1 MKKSTIFKTISFI
14 CIPICIIA
22 VVLSIFAVYVK
33 NGTNFNESKYYA
45 SSSFIASYIDDLSN
59 VCDDLIYNN
68 ENYYHTKDGENTIYY
83 TSRQLYNSN
92 VKDFKYLVIYNNKA
106 ITNVETNKELN
117 NIDSIKEYLQNLQG
131 YENVNIKNGIIES
144 SNDAA
149 KRMSLAYL
157 GTFAKTYYSMEDN
170 EKKYYTTNYTNFEI
184 YSSYKAEFKQ
194 NSKEIAI
201 SNMLNKIPLIND
213 GCYIIIPVGSI
224 MAMLMVIYL
233 AVSIGEDKKLNYFD
247 KIPLE
252 IVGFVAIIISVIP
265 FIFLSDYFYSTGND
279 YVGGISI
286 IITVALFIYVIAC
299 VCMITFVR
307 RLKAKSFWKT
317 TIVGRI
323 FYWFKDVFFKNL
335 SYSMGTT
342 AKVILAFLAIGFST
356 AIIMFLFR
364 GVLSIILM
372 IVLYGYIMYRII
384 TFFKEYSKIE
394 KKIEEVRDGNNQR
407 PLDIDEFSSEFKNVA
422 TAINNISEGI
432 ENAVQERIKSERLK
446 AELITNVSHDI
457 KTPLTSIINYTDLL
471 KNEKIDNKKAN
482 EYIEI
487 LYSKSQRLKRLTE
500 DLIEASKIQTG
511 NVSLKKEKINVIEL
525 IRQAIGEFEDKFSKK
540 GLNTIIDC
548 KQNEIFI
555 FADSRY
561 MYRIIENLFSNIS
574 KYALENS
581 RVYIDID
588 IYGDDVNIAIK
599 NISKDKLNISA
610 DELMQRFVRGESSR
624 TTEGSGLGISIA
636 QNLTT
641 LQDGKF
647 DLVLDGDLFKVRMSF
662 KIIWFF
668 RIGDGS
674 FRAKNRPQYEK
685 MKLFYIK

>member
-1 MKKSTIFKTISFI
+1 MKKSTIFKALSFI

-33 NGTNFNESKYYA
+33 NGTDFNESKYYA
-45 SSSFIASYIDDLSN
+45 SSPFVTLYIDDLSN
-59 VCDDLIYNN
+59 VCNDLIYNN
-68 ENYYHTKDGENTIYY
+68 ENYYNIKDGENTIYY
-83 TSRQLYNSN
+83 TNRRLYNSN
-92 VKDFKYLVIYNNKA
+92 VKDFKYIVIYNNKA
-106 ITNVETNKELN
+106 ITNIETNKELN
-117 NIDSIKEYLQNLQG
+117 TIDSIKEYIQNLQG
-131 YENVNIKNGIIES
+131 YENVNIQNGFVNS
-144 SNDAA
+144 TNDSI
-149 KRMSLAYL
+149 KRMGS
-157 GTFAKTYYSMEDN
+157 GCMSTFTKTYYMIEDN
-170 EKKYYTTNYTNFEI
+170 EKNYYKTSYTDFEI

-201 SNMLNKIPLIND
+201 SNMLKKVPLINN
-213 GCYIIIPVGSI
+213 GCYIIIPVCSI
-224 MAMLMVIYL
+224 IAMLMVIYL
-233 AVSIGEDKKLNYFD
+233 AVSVGEDEKLNYFD

-252 IVGFVAIIISVIP
+252 IVGFVAIIISTIP

-279 YVGGISI
+279 YIGGISI
-286 IITVALFIYVIAC
+286 IITIALFIYVIIC
-299 VCMITFVR
+299 ICMVTFVR

-317 TIVGRI
+317 TIVGKI
-323 FYWFKDVFFKNL
+323 FYWIKDVLLKNI
-335 SYSMGTT
+335 SYSIGTT
-342 AKVILAFLAIGFST
+342 AKVILGFLIIGFST
-356 AIIMFLFR
+356 LMIMLIFR
-364 GVLSIILM
+364 GALSIILM
-372 IVLYGYIMYRII
+372 IALYGYIMYRTI
-384 TFFKEYSKIE
+384 TFFKECSKIE
-394 KKIEEVRDGNNQR
+394 KKIEEVRDGNNQL
-407 PLDIDEFSSEFKNVA
+407 PLDVNEFSSEFKNIA
-422 TAINNISEGI
+422 TSINNISEGI
-432 ENAVQERIKSERLK
+432 ETAVQERMKSERLK

-457 KTPLTSIINYTDLL
+457 KTPLTSIINYSDLL
-471 KNEKIDNKKAN
+471 KNEKIDNEKAN

-525 IRQAIGEFEDKFSKK
+525 IRQAVGEFEDKFSKK

-555 FADSRY
+555 LADSRY

-581 RVYIDID
+581 RVYIDIG

-636 QNLTT
+636 QNLTN
-641 LQDGKF
+641 LQGGKF

-662 KIIWFF
+662 KII
-668 RIGDGS
+668 
-674 FRAKNRPQYEK
+674 
-685 MKLFYIK
+685 

>member
-1 MKKSTIFKTISFI
+1 MKKSTIFKAISFL

-33 NGTNFNESKYYA
+33 NGTDFNESKYYA
-45 SSSFIASYIDDLSN
+45 SSPFVTLYIDDLSN
-59 VCDDLIYNN
+59 VCNDLIYNN
-68 ENYYHTKDGENTIYY
+68 ENYYNIKDGENTIYY
-83 TSRQLYNSN
+83 TNRRLYNSN
-92 VKDFKYLVIYNNKA
+92 VKDFKYLAIYNNKA
-106 ITNVETNKELN
+106 ITNIEISKELN
-117 NIDSIKEYLQNLQG
+117 TIDSIKEYIQNLQG
-131 YENVNIKNGIIES
+131 YENVNIQNGLVNS
-144 SNDAA
+144 TNDSI
-149 KRMSLAYL
+149 KRMGS
-157 GTFAKTYYSMEDN
+157 GCMSTFTKTYYMIEDN
-170 EKKYYTTNYTNFEI
+170 EKNYYTTSYTDFEI

-201 SNMLNKIPLIND
+201 SNMLKKVPLINN
-213 GCYIIIPVGSI
+213 GCYIIIPVCSI
-224 MAMLMVIYL
+224 IAMLMVIYL
-233 AVSIGEDKKLNYFD
+233 AVSVGEDEKLNYFD

-252 IVGFVAIIISVIP
+252 IVGFVAIIISTIP
-265 FIFLSDYFYSTGND
+265 FIFLSEYFYSTGND
-279 YVGGISI
+279 YIGGISI
-286 IITVALFIYVIAC
+286 IITIALFIYVIIC
-299 VCMITFVR
+299 ICMVTFVR

-317 TIVGRI
+317 TIVGKI
-323 FYWFKDVFFKNL
+323 FYWIKDVLLKNI
-335 SYSMGTT
+335 SYSIGTT
-342 AKVILAFLAIGFST
+342 AKVILGFLIIGFST
-356 AIIMFLFR
+356 LMIMLIFR
-364 GVLSIILM
+364 GALSIILM
-372 IVLYGYIMYRII
+372 IALYGYIMYRTI
-384 TFFKEYSKIE
+384 TFFKECSKIE
-394 KKIEEVRDGNNQR
+394 KKIEEVRDGNNQL
-407 PLDIDEFSSEFKNVA
+407 PLDVNEFSSEFKNIA
-422 TAINNISEGI
+422 TSINNISEGI
-432 ENAVQERIKSERLK
+432 ETAVQERMKSERLK

-457 KTPLTSIINYTDLL
+457 KTPLTSIINYSDLL
-471 KNEKIDNKKAN
+471 KNEKIDNEKAN

-525 IRQAIGEFEDKFSKK
+525 IRQAVGEFEDKFSKK

-555 FADSRY
+555 LADSRY

-581 RVYIDID
+581 RVYIDIG

-662 KIIWFF
+662 KII
-668 RIGDGS
+668 
-674 FRAKNRPQYEK
+674 
-685 MKLFYIK
+685 

>member
-1 MKKSTIFKTISFI
+1 MKKSTTFKAISFI

-22 VVLSIFAVYVK
+22 VILSIFAVYVK
-33 NGTNFNESKYYA
+33 NGTDFNESKYYA
-45 SSSFIASYIDDLSN
+45 SGSFVTLYIDDLSN
-59 VCDDLIYNN
+59 VCNDLIYNN
-68 ENYYHTKDGENTIYY
+68 ENYYNIKDGENTIYY
-83 TSRQLYNSN
+83 TNRQLYNSN

-106 ITNVETNKELN
+106 ITNIEISKELN
-117 NIDSIKEYLQNLQG
+117 TIDSIKEYIQNLQG
-131 YENVNIKNGIIES
+131 YENVNIQNGLVNS
-144 SNDAA
+144 TNDSI
-149 KRMSLAYL
+149 KRMSTGCLS
-157 GTFAKTYYSMEDN
+157 TFTKTYYMIEDN
-170 EKKYYTTNYTNFEI
+170 EKNYYTTSCTDFEI

-201 SNMLNKIPLIND
+201 SNMLKKVPLIND

-224 MAMLMVIYL
+224 IAMLMVIYL

-265 FIFLSDYFYSTGND
+265 FIFLADYFYSTGND

-317 TIVGRI
+317 TIIGKI
-323 FYWFKDVFFKNL
+323 FYWFKDVLLKNI
-335 SYSMGTT
+335 SYSIGTT
-342 AKVILAFLAIGFST
+342 AKVILVFLLIGFIT
-356 AIIMFLFR
+356 FLIMLIFR
-364 GVLSIILM
+364 GALSVILIIA
-372 IVLYGYIMYRII
+372 LYGYIMYRTII
-384 TFFKEYSKIE
+384 FFKECSKIE
-394 KKIEEVRDGNNQR
+394 KKIEEVRDGNNQL
-407 PLDIDEFSSEFKNVA
+407 PLDVNEFSSEFQNVA
-422 TAINNISEGI
+422 TSINNISEGI
-432 ENAVQERIKSERLK
+432 ETAVQERMKSERLK

-457 KTPLTSIINYTDLL
+457 KTPLTSIINYSDLL
-471 KNEKIDNKKAN
+471 KNEKIDNEKAN

-487 LYSKSQRLKRLTE
+487 IYSKSQRLKRLTE

-511 NVSLKKEKINVIEL
+511 NVSLKKEKINIIEL
-525 IRQAIGEFEDKFSKK
+525 IRQAVGEFEDKFSKK

-548 KQNEIFI
+548 KQSEIFI

-581 RVYIDID
+581 RVYIDIGVF
-588 IYGDDVNIAIK
+588 GDDVNIAIK

-662 KIIWFF
+662 KII
-668 RIGDGS
+668 
-674 FRAKNRPQYEK
+674 
-685 MKLFYIK
+685 

>member
-1 MKKSTIFKTISFI
+1 MKKTTIFKAISFI

-265 FIFLSDYFYSTGND
+265 FIFLSDYFYSIGND

-342 AKVILAFLAIGFST
+342 AKVILTFLVIGFST

-364 GVLSIILM
+364 GILSIIL
-372 IVLYGYIMYRII
+372 IIALYGYIMYRTII
-384 TFFKEYSKIE
+384 FFKECSKIE
-394 KKIEEVRDGNNQR
+394 KKIEEMRDGNNQL
-407 PLDIDEFSSEFKNVA
+407 PLDVDEFSSEFKNVA
-422 TAINNISEGI
+422 TSINNISEGI
-432 ENAVQERIKSERLK
+432 ETAVQERMKSERLK

-457 KTPLTSIINYTDLL
+457 KTPLTSIINYADLL

-525 IRQAIGEFEDKFSKK
+525 IRQAVGEFEDKFSKK

-555 FADSRY
+555 FADIRY
-561 MYRIIENLFSNIS
+561 IYRIIENLFSNIS
-574 KYALENS
+574 KYALDNS
-581 RVYIDID
+581 RVYIDIG
-588 IYGDDVNIAIK
+588 IYGEDVNIAIK

-610 DELMQRFVRGESSR
+610 GELMQRFVRGESSR

-636 QNLTT
+636 QNLTN
-641 LQDGKF
+641 LQGGKF

-662 KIIWFF
+662 KII
-668 RIGDGS
+668 
-674 FRAKNRPQYEK
+674 
-685 MKLFYIK
+685 

>member
-1 MKKSTIFKTISFI
+1 MKKSTIFKAISFI

-265 FIFLSDYFYSTGND
+265 FIFLSDYFYSIGND

-342 AKVILAFLAIGFST
+342 AKVILTFLVIGFST

-364 GVLSIILM
+364 GILSIIL
-372 IVLYGYIMYRII
+372 IIALYGYIMYRTII
-384 TFFKEYSKIE
+384 FFKECSKIE
-394 KKIEEVRDGNNQR
+394 KKIEEMRDGNNQL
-407 PLDIDEFSSEFKNVA
+407 PLDVDEFSSEFKNVA
-422 TAINNISEGI
+422 TSINNISEGI
-432 ENAVQERIKSERLK
+432 ETAVQERMKSERLK

-457 KTPLTSIINYTDLL
+457 KTPLTSIINYADLL

-525 IRQAIGEFEDKFSKK
+525 IRQAVGEFEDKFSKK

-581 RVYIDID
+581 RVYIDIGVF
-588 IYGDDVNIAIK
+588 GDEVNIAIK

-610 DELMQRFVRGESSR
+610 GELMQRFVRGEGSR

-641 LQDGKF
+641 LQGGKF

-662 KIIWFF
+662 KII
-668 RIGDGS
+668 
-674 FRAKNRPQYEK
+674 
-685 MKLFYIK
+685 

>member
-1 MKKSTIFKTISFI
+1 MKKTTIFKAISFI

-265 FIFLSDYFYSTGND
+265 FIFLSDYFYSIGND

-342 AKVILAFLAIGFST
+342 AKVILTFLVIGFST

-364 GVLSIILM
+364 GILSIIL
-372 IVLYGYIMYRII
+372 IIALYGYIMYRTII
-384 TFFKEYSKIE
+384 FFKECSKIE
-394 KKIEEVRDGNNQR
+394 KKIEEMRDGNNQL
-407 PLDIDEFSSEFKNVA
+407 PLDVDEFSSEFKNVA
-422 TAINNISEGI
+422 TSINNISEGI
-432 ENAVQERIKSERLK
+432 ETAVQERMKSERLK

-457 KTPLTSIINYTDLL
+457 KTPLTSIINYADLL

-525 IRQAIGEFEDKFSKK
+525 IRQAVGEFEDKFSKK

-574 KYALENS
+574 KYALDNS
-581 RVYIDID
+581 RVYIDIG
-588 IYGDDVNIAIK
+588 IYGEDVNIAIK

-610 DELMQRFVRGESSR
+610 GELMQRFVRGESSR

-636 QNLTT
+636 QNLTN
-641 LQDGKF
+641 LQGGKF

-662 KIIWFF
+662 KII
-668 RIGDGS
+668 
-674 FRAKNRPQYEK
+674 
-685 MKLFYIK
+685 

>member
-1 MKKSTIFKTISFI
+1 MKKSIIFKAISFL

-22 VVLSIFAVYVK
+22 VILSIFAVYVK
-33 NGTNFNESKYYA
+33 NGTDFNESKYYA
-45 SSSFIASYIDDLSN
+45 SGSFVTLYIDDLSN
-59 VCDDLIYNN
+59 VCNDLIYNN
-68 ENYYHTKDGENTIYY
+68 ENYYNIKDGENTIYY
-83 TSRQLYNSN
+83 TNRQLYNSN

-106 ITNVETNKELN
+106 ITNIEISKELN
-117 NIDSIKEYLQNLQG
+117 TIDSIKEYIQNLQG
-131 YENVNIKNGIIES
+131 YENVNLQNGLVNS
-144 SNDAA
+144 TNDSI
-149 KRMSLAYL
+149 KRMSTGCLS
-157 GTFAKTYYSMEDN
+157 TFTKTYYMIEDN
-170 EKKYYTTNYTNFEI
+170 EKNYYTTSCTDFEI

-201 SNMLNKIPLIND
+201 SNMLKKVPLIND

-224 MAMLMVIYL
+224 IAMLMVIYL

-265 FIFLSDYFYSTGND
+265 FIFLADYFYSTGND

-317 TIVGRI
+317 TIIGKI
-323 FYWFKDVFFKNL
+323 FYWFKDVLLKNI
-335 SYSMGTT
+335 SYSIGTT
-342 AKVILAFLAIGFST
+342 AKVILVFLLIGFIT
-356 AIIMFLFR
+356 FLIMLIFR
-364 GVLSIILM
+364 GALSVILIIA
-372 IVLYGYIMYRII
+372 LYGYIMYRTII
-384 TFFKEYSKIE
+384 FFKECSKIE
-394 KKIEEVRDGNNQR
+394 KKIEEVRDGNNQL
-407 PLDIDEFSSEFKNVA
+407 PLDVNEFSSEFRNVA
-422 TAINNISEGI
+422 TSINNISEGI
-432 ENAVQERIKSERLK
+432 ETAVQERMKSERLK

-457 KTPLTSIINYTDLL
+457 KTPLTSIINYSDLL
-471 KNEKIDNKKAN
+471 KNEKIDNEKAN

-487 LYSKSQRLKRLTE
+487 IYSKSQRLKRLTE

-511 NVSLKKEKINVIEL
+511 NVSLKKEKINIIEL
-525 IRQAIGEFEDKFSKK
+525 IRQAVGEFEDKFSKK

-548 KQNEIFI
+548 KQSEIFI

-662 KIIWFF
+662 KII
-668 RIGDGS
+668 
-674 FRAKNRPQYEK
+674 
-685 MKLFYIK
+685 

>member
-1 MKKSTIFKTISFI
+1 MKKSTIFKAISFI

-45 SSSFIASYIDDLSN
+45 SSSFITSYIDDLSN
-59 VCDDLIYNN
+59 VCDDLIYKN
-68 ENYYHTKDGENTIYY
+68 ENYYHIKDGENTIYY
-83 TSRQLYNSN
+83 TNRQSYNSN

-117 NIDSIKEYLQNLQG
+117 TIDSIKEYIQNLQG
-131 YENVNIKNGIIES
+131 YENVNIKNGLIES
-144 SNDAA
+144 SNDSA
-149 KRMSLAYL
+149 KRMSSGYL
-157 GTFAKTYYSMEDN
+157 STFTKTYYMMEDN
-170 EKKYYTTNYTNFEI
+170 EKNYYTTNYTDFEI

-224 MAMLMVIYL
+224 VAMLMVIYL

-252 IVGFVAIIISVIP
+252 IIGFVAITISVIP
-265 FIFLSDYFYSTGND
+265 FIFLSDYFYSTAND
-279 YVGGISI
+279 YIGGISI
-286 IITVALFIYVIAC
+286 IITIALFIYVILC
-299 VCMITFVR
+299 ICMITFIK

-342 AKVILAFLAIGFST
+342 AKVILAFLVIGFST

-372 IVLYGYIMYRII
+372 IALYGYIIYRTI
-384 TFFKEYSKIE
+384 TFFKECSKIE
-394 KKIEEVRDGNNQR
+394 KKIEEVRDGNNQQ

-432 ENAVQERIKSERLK
+432 ETAVQERMKSERLK

-457 KTPLTSIINYTDLL
+457 KTPLTSIINYADLL

-525 IRQAIGEFEDKFSKK
+525 IRQAVGEFEDKFSKK
-540 GLNTIIDC
+540 GLDTIIDC

-581 RVYIDID
+581 RVYIDIGVF
-588 IYGDDVNIAIK
+588 GDDVNIAIK

-636 QNLTT
+636 QNLTN
-641 LQDGKF
+641 LQGGKF

-662 KIIWFF
+662 KII
-668 RIGDGS
+668 
-674 FRAKNRPQYEK
+674 
-685 MKLFYIK
+685 

>member
-1 MKKSTIFKTISFI
+1 MKKSTIFKALSFI

-33 NGTNFNESKYYA
+33 NGTDFNESKYYA
-45 SSSFIASYIDDLSN
+45 SSPFVTLYIDDLSN
-59 VCDDLIYNN
+59 VCNDLIYNN
-68 ENYYHTKDGENTIYY
+68 ENYYNIKDGENTIYY
-83 TSRQLYNSN
+83 TNRRLYNSN
-92 VKDFKYLVIYNNKA
+92 VKDFKYLAIYNNKA
-106 ITNVETNKELN
+106 ITNIEISKELN
-117 NIDSIKEYLQNLQG
+117 TIDSIKEYIQNLQG
-131 YENVNIKNGIIES
+131 YENVNIQNGLVNS
-144 SNDAA
+144 TNDSI
-149 KRMSLAYL
+149 KRMGS
-157 GTFAKTYYSMEDN
+157 GCMSTFTKTYYMIEDN
-170 EKKYYTTNYTNFEI
+170 EKNYYKTSYTDFEI

-201 SNMLNKIPLIND
+201 SNMLKKVPLINN
-213 GCYIIIPVGSI
+213 GCYIIIPVCSI
-224 MAMLMVIYL
+224 IAMLMVIYL
-233 AVSIGEDKKLNYFD
+233 AVSVGEDEKLNYFD

-252 IVGFVAIIISVIP
+252 IVGFVAIIISTIP
-265 FIFLSDYFYSTGND
+265 FIFLSEYFYSTGND
-279 YVGGISI
+279 YIGGISI
-286 IITVALFIYVIAC
+286 IITIALFIYVIIC
-299 VCMITFVR
+299 ICMVTFVR

-317 TIVGRI
+317 TIVGKI
-323 FYWFKDVFFKNL
+323 FYWIKDVLLKNI
-335 SYSMGTT
+335 SYSIGTT
-342 AKVILAFLAIGFST
+342 AKVILGFLIIGFST
-356 AIIMFLFR
+356 LMIMLIFR
-364 GVLSIILM
+364 GALSIIL
-372 IVLYGYIMYRII
+372 IIALYGYIMYRTI
-384 TFFKEYSKIE
+384 TFFKECSKIE
-394 KKIEEVRDGNNQR
+394 KKIEEVRDGNNQL
-407 PLDIDEFSSEFKNVA
+407 PLDVNEFSSEFKNIA
-422 TAINNISEGI
+422 ISINNISEGI
-432 ENAVQERIKSERLK
+432 ETAVQERMKSERLK

-457 KTPLTSIINYTDLL
+457 KTPLTSIINYSDLL
-471 KNEKIDNKKAN
+471 KNEKIDNEKAN

-525 IRQAIGEFEDKFSKK
+525 IRQAVGEFEDKFSKK

-555 FADSRY
+555 LADSRY

-581 RVYIDID
+581 RVYIDIG

-636 QNLTT
+636 QNLTN
-641 LQDGKF
+641 LQGGKF

-662 KIIWFF
+662 KII
-668 RIGDGS
+668 
-674 FRAKNRPQYEK
+674 
-685 MKLFYIK
+685 

>member
-1 MKKSTIFKTISFI
+1 MKKTTIFKAISFI

-342 AKVILAFLAIGFST
+342 AKVILTFLVIGFST

-364 GVLSIILM
+364 GILSIIL
-372 IVLYGYIMYRII
+372 IIALYGYIMYRTII
-384 TFFKEYSKIE
+384 FFKECSKIE
-394 KKIEEVRDGNNQR
+394 NKIEEMRDGNNQL
-407 PLDIDEFSSEFKNVA
+407 PLDVDEFSSEFKNVA
-422 TAINNISEGI
+422 TSINNISEGI
-432 ENAVQERIKSERLK
+432 ETAVQERMKSERLK

-457 KTPLTSIINYTDLL
+457 KTPLTSIINYADLL

-525 IRQAIGEFEDKFSKK
+525 IRQAVGEFEDKFSKK

-581 RVYIDID
+581 RVYIDIG
-588 IYGDDVNIAIK
+588 IYGEDVNIAIK

-610 DELMQRFVRGESSR
+610 GELMQRFVRGESSR

-636 QNLTT
+636 QNLTN
-641 LQDGKF
+641 LQGGKF

-662 KIIWFF
+662 KII
-668 RIGDGS
+668 
-674 FRAKNRPQYEK
+674 
-685 MKLFYIK
+685 

>member
-1 MKKSTIFKTISFI
+1 MKKSTIFKAISFI

-131 YENVNIKNGIIES
+131 YENVNIKNGIIKS

-342 AKVILAFLAIGFST
+342 AKVILTFLVIGFST

-364 GVLSIILM
+364 GILSIIL
-372 IVLYGYIMYRII
+372 IIALYGYIMYRTII
-384 TFFKEYSKIE
+384 FFKECSKIE
-394 KKIEEVRDGNNQR
+394 KKIEEMRDGNNQL
-407 PLDIDEFSSEFKNVA
+407 PLDVDEFSSEFKNVA
-422 TAINNISEGI
+422 TSINNISEGI
-432 ENAVQERIKSERLK
+432 ETAVQERMKSERLK

-457 KTPLTSIINYTDLL
+457 KTPLTSIINYADLL

-525 IRQAIGEFEDKFSKK
+525 IRQAVGEFEDKFSKK

-581 RVYIDID
+581 RVYIDIGVF
-588 IYGDDVNIAIK
+588 GDEVNIAIK

-610 DELMQRFVRGESSR
+610 GELMQRFVRGEGSR

-641 LQDGKF
+641 LQGGKF

-662 KIIWFF
+662 KII
-668 RIGDGS
+668 
-674 FRAKNRPQYEK
+674 
-685 MKLFYIK
+685 

>member
-1 MKKSTIFKTISFI
+1 MKKSTIFKAISFI

-265 FIFLSDYFYSTGND
+265 FIFLSDYFYSIGND

-342 AKVILAFLAIGFST
+342 AKVILTFLVIGFST

-364 GVLSIILM
+364 GILSIIL
-372 IVLYGYIMYRII
+372 IIALYGYIMYRTII
-384 TFFKEYSKIE
+384 FFKECSKIE
-394 KKIEEVRDGNNQR
+394 KKIGEMRDGNNQL
-407 PLDIDEFSSEFKNVA
+407 PLDVDEFSSEFKNVA
-422 TAINNISEGI
+422 TSINNISEGI
-432 ENAVQERIKSERLK
+432 ETAVQERMKSERLK

-457 KTPLTSIINYTDLL
+457 KTPLTSIINYADLL

-525 IRQAIGEFEDKFSKK
+525 IRQAVGEFEDKFSKK

-574 KYALENS
+574 KYALDNS
-581 RVYIDID
+581 RVYIDIG
-588 IYGDDVNIAIK
+588 IYGEDVNIAIK

-610 DELMQRFVRGESSR
+610 GELMQRFVRGESSR

-636 QNLTT
+636 QNLTN
-641 LQDGKF
+641 LQGGKF

-662 KIIWFF
+662 KII
-668 RIGDGS
+668 
-674 FRAKNRPQYEK
+674 
-685 MKLFYIK
+685 

>member
-1 MKKSTIFKTISFI
+1 MKKSTIFKALSFI

-68 ENYYHTKDGENTIYY
+68 ENYYNIKDGENTIYY
-83 TSRQLYNSN
+83 TNRQLYNSN
-92 VKDFKYLVIYNNKA
+92 VRDFKYIVIYNNKA
-106 ITNVETNKELN
+106 ITNIETNKELN
-117 NIDSIKEYLQNLQG
+117 TIDSIKEYVQNLQG
-131 YENVNIKNGIIES
+131 YENVNIQNGLVNS
-144 SNDAA
+144 TNDSI
-149 KRMSLAYL
+149 KRMGS
-157 GTFAKTYYSMEDN
+157 GCMSTFTKTYYMIEDN
-170 EKKYYTTNYTNFEI
+170 EKNYYTTSYTDFEI

-201 SNMLNKIPLIND
+201 SNMLKKVPLINN
-213 GCYIIIPVGSI
+213 GCYIIIPVCSI
-224 MAMLMVIYL
+224 IAMLMVIYL
-233 AVSIGEDKKLNYFD
+233 AVSVGEDEKLNYFD

-252 IVGFVAIIISVIP
+252 IVGFVAIIISTIP
-265 FIFLSDYFYSTGND
+265 FIFLSEYFYSTGND
-279 YVGGISI
+279 YIGGISI
-286 IITVALFIYVIAC
+286 IITIALFIYVIIC
-299 VCMITFVR
+299 ICMVTFVR

-317 TIVGRI
+317 TIVGKI
-323 FYWFKDVFFKNL
+323 FYWIKDVLLKNI
-335 SYSMGTT
+335 SYSIGTT
-342 AKVILAFLAIGFST
+342 AKVILGFLIIGFST
-356 AIIMFLFR
+356 LMIMLIFR
-364 GVLSIILM
+364 GALSIIL
-372 IVLYGYIMYRII
+372 IIALYGYIMYRTI
-384 TFFKEYSKIE
+384 TFFKECSKIE
-394 KKIEEVRDGNNQR
+394 KKIEEVRDGNNQL
-407 PLDIDEFSSEFKNVA
+407 PLDVNEFSSEFKNIA
-422 TAINNISEGI
+422 TSINNISEGI
-432 ENAVQERIKSERLK
+432 ETAVQERMKSERLK

-471 KNEKIDNKKAN
+471 KNEKIDNEKAN

-525 IRQAIGEFEDKFSKK
+525 KRQAVGEFEDKFSKK

-555 FADSRY
+555 LADSRY

-581 RVYIDID
+581 RVYIDIG

-636 QNLTT
+636 QNLTN
-641 LQDGKF
+641 LQGGKF

-662 KIIWFF
+662 KII
-668 RIGDGS
+668 
-674 FRAKNRPQYEK
+674 
-685 MKLFYIK
+685 

>member
-1 MKKSTIFKTISFI
+1 MKKSTTFKAISFI

-22 VVLSIFAVYVK
+22 VILSIFAVYVK
-33 NGTNFNESKYYA
+33 NGTDFNESKYYA
-45 SSSFIASYIDDLSN
+45 SGSFVTLYIDDLSN

-68 ENYYHTKDGENTIYY
+68 ENYYNIKDGENTIYY
-83 TSRQLYNSN
+83 TNRQLYNSN

-106 ITNVETNKELN
+106 ITNIEISKELN
-117 NIDSIKEYLQNLQG
+117 TIDSIKEYIQNLQG
-131 YENVNIKNGIIES
+131 YENVNLQNGLVNS
-144 SNDAA
+144 TNDSI
-149 KRMSLAYL
+149 KRMSTGCLS
-157 GTFAKTYYSMEDN
+157 TFTKTYYMIEDN
-170 EKKYYTTNYTNFEI
+170 EKNYYTTSCTDFEI

-201 SNMLNKIPLIND
+201 SNMLKKVPLIND

-224 MAMLMVIYL
+224 IAMLMVIYL

-265 FIFLSDYFYSTGND
+265 FIFLADYFYSTGND

-317 TIVGRI
+317 TIIGKI
-323 FYWFKDVFFKNL
+323 FYWFKDVLLKNI
-335 SYSMGTT
+335 SYSIGTT
-342 AKVILAFLAIGFST
+342 AKVILVFLLIGFIT
-356 AIIMFLFR
+356 FLIMLIFR
-364 GVLSIILM
+364 GALSVILIIA
-372 IVLYGYIMYRII
+372 LYGYIMYRTII
-384 TFFKEYSKIE
+384 FFKECSKIE
-394 KKIEEVRDGNNQR
+394 KKIEEVRDGNNQL
-407 PLDIDEFSSEFKNVA
+407 PLDVNEFSSEFQNVA
-422 TAINNISEGI
+422 TSINNISEGI
-432 ENAVQERIKSERLK
+432 ETAVQERMKSERLK

-457 KTPLTSIINYTDLL
+457 KTPLTSIINYSDLL
-471 KNEKIDNKKAN
+471 KNEKIDNEKAN

-487 LYSKSQRLKRLTE
+487 IYSKSQRLKRLTE

-511 NVSLKKEKINVIEL
+511 NVSLKKEKINIIEL
-525 IRQAIGEFEDKFSKK
+525 IRQAVGEFEDKFSKK

-548 KQNEIFI
+548 KQSEIFI

-581 RVYIDID
+581 RVYIDIGVF
-588 IYGDDVNIAIK
+588 GDDVNIAIK

-662 KIIWFF
+662 KII
-668 RIGDGS
+668 
-674 FRAKNRPQYEK
+674 
-685 MKLFYIK
+685 

>member
-1 MKKSTIFKTISFI
+1 MKKSTIFKAISFL

-33 NGTNFNESKYYA
+33 NGTDFNESKYYA
-45 SSSFIASYIDDLSN
+45 SSPFVTLYIDDLSN
-59 VCDDLIYNN
+59 VCNDLIYNN
-68 ENYYHTKDGENTIYY
+68 ENYYNIKDGENTIYY
-83 TSRQLYNSN
+83 TNRRLYNSN
-92 VKDFKYLVIYNNKA
+92 VKDFKYLAIYNNKA
-106 ITNVETNKELN
+106 ITNIEISKELN
-117 NIDSIKEYLQNLQG
+117 TIDSIKEYIQNLQG
-131 YENVNIKNGIIES
+131 YENVNIQNGLVNS
-144 SNDAA
+144 TNDSI
-149 KRMSLAYL
+149 KRMGS
-157 GTFAKTYYSMEDN
+157 GCMSTFTKTYYMIEDN
-170 EKKYYTTNYTNFEI
+170 EKNYYTTSYTDFEI

-201 SNMLNKIPLIND
+201 SNMLKKVPLINN
-213 GCYIIIPVGSI
+213 GCYIIIPVCSI
-224 MAMLMVIYL
+224 IAMLMVIYL
-233 AVSIGEDKKLNYFD
+233 AVSVGEDEKLNYFD

-252 IVGFVAIIISVIP
+252 IVGFVAIIISTIP
-265 FIFLSDYFYSTGND
+265 FIFLSEYFYSTGND
-279 YVGGISI
+279 YIGGISI
-286 IITVALFIYVIAC
+286 IITIALFIYVIIC
-299 VCMITFVR
+299 ICMVTFVR

-317 TIVGRI
+317 TIVGKI
-323 FYWFKDVFFKNL
+323 FYWIKDVLLKNI
-335 SYSMGTT
+335 SYSIGTT
-342 AKVILAFLAIGFST
+342 AKVILGFLIIGFST
-356 AIIMFLFR
+356 LMIMLIFR
-364 GVLSIILM
+364 GALSIILM
-372 IVLYGYIMYRII
+372 IALYGYIMYRTI
-384 TFFKEYSKIE
+384 TFFKECSKIE
-394 KKIEEVRDGNNQR
+394 KKIEEVRDGNNQL
-407 PLDIDEFSSEFKNVA
+407 PLDVNEFSSEFKNIA
-422 TAINNISEGI
+422 TSINNISEGI
-432 ENAVQERIKSERLK
+432 ETAVQERMKSERLK

-457 KTPLTSIINYTDLL
+457 KTPLTSIINYSDLL
-471 KNEKIDNKKAN
+471 KNEKIDNEKAN

-525 IRQAIGEFEDKFSKK
+525 IRQAVGEFEDKFSKK

-555 FADSRY
+555 LADSKY

-581 RVYIDID
+581 RVYIDIG

-662 KIIWFF
+662 KII
-668 RIGDGS
+668 
-674 FRAKNRPQYEK
+674 
-685 MKLFYIK
+685 

>member
-1 MKKSTIFKTISFI
+1 MKKSTIFKAISFI

-265 FIFLSDYFYSTGND
+265 FIFLSDYFYSIGND

-342 AKVILAFLAIGFST
+342 AKVILTFLVIGFST

-364 GVLSIILM
+364 GILSIIL
-372 IVLYGYIMYRII
+372 IIALYGYIMYRTII
-384 TFFKEYSKIE
+384 FFKECSKIE
-394 KKIEEVRDGNNQR
+394 KKIGEMRDGNNQL
-407 PLDIDEFSSEFKNVA
+407 PLDVDEFSSEFKNVA
-422 TAINNISEGI
+422 TSINNISEGI
-432 ENAVQERIKSERLK
+432 ETAVQERMKSERLK

-457 KTPLTSIINYTDLL
+457 KTPLTSIINYADLL

-525 IRQAIGEFEDKFSKK
+525 IRQAVGEFEDKFSKK

-574 KYALENS
+574 KYALDNS
-581 RVYIDID
+581 RVYIDIG
-588 IYGDDVNIAIK
+588 IYGEDVNIAIK

-610 DELMQRFVRGESSR
+610 GELMQRFVRGESSR
-624 TTEGSGLGISIA
+624 PTEGSGLGISIA
-636 QNLTT
+636 QNLTN
-641 LQDGKF
+641 LQGGKF

-662 KIIWFF
+662 KII
-668 RIGDGS
+668 
-674 FRAKNRPQYEK
+674 
-685 MKLFYIK
+685 

>member
-1 MKKSTIFKTISFI
+1 MKKTTIFKAISFI

-265 FIFLSDYFYSTGND
+265 FIFLSDYFYSIGND

-342 AKVILAFLAIGFST
+342 AKVILTFLVIGFST

-364 GVLSIILM
+364 GILSIIL
-372 IVLYGYIMYRII
+372 IIALYGYIMYRTII
-384 TFFKEYSKIE
+384 FFKECSKIE
-394 KKIEEVRDGNNQR
+394 KKIEEMRDGNNQL
-407 PLDIDEFSSEFKNVA
+407 PLDVDEFSSEFKNVA
-422 TAINNISEGI
+422 TSINNISEGI
-432 ENAVQERIKSERLK
+432 ETAVQERMKSERLK

-457 KTPLTSIINYTDLL
+457 KTPLTSIINYADLL

-525 IRQAIGEFEDKFSKK
+525 IRQAVGEFEDKFSKK

-574 KYALENS
+574 KYALDNS
-581 RVYIDID
+581 RVYIDIG
-588 IYGDDVNIAIK
+588 IYGEDVNIAIK
-599 NISKDKLNISA
+599 NISKDKLKISA
-610 DELMQRFVRGESSR
+610 VELMQRFVRGESSR

-636 QNLTT
+636 QNLTN
-641 LQDGKF
+641 LQGGKF

-662 KIIWFF
+662 KII
-668 RIGDGS
+668 
-674 FRAKNRPQYEK
+674 
-685 MKLFYIK
+685 

>member
-1 MKKSTIFKTISFI
+1 MKKSTIFKAISFI

-45 SSSFIASYIDDLSN
+45 SSSFITSYIDDLSN
-59 VCDDLIYNN
+59 VCDDLIYKN
-68 ENYYHTKDGENTIYY
+68 ENYYHIKDGENTIYY
-83 TSRQLYNSN
+83 TNRQSYNSN

-117 NIDSIKEYLQNLQG
+117 TIDSIKEYIQNLQG
-131 YENVNIKNGIIES
+131 YENVNIKNGLIES
-144 SNDAA
+144 SNDSA
-149 KRMSLAYL
+149 KRMSSGYL
-157 GTFAKTYYSMEDN
+157 STFTKTYYMMEDN
-170 EKKYYTTNYTNFEI
+170 EKNYYTTNYTDFEI

-224 MAMLMVIYL
+224 VAMLMVIYL

-252 IVGFVAIIISVIP
+252 IIGFVAITISVIP
-265 FIFLSDYFYSTGND
+265 FIFLSDYFYSTAND
-279 YVGGISI
+279 YIGGISI
-286 IITVALFIYVIAC
+286 IITIALFIYVILC
-299 VCMITFVR
+299 ICMITFIK

-342 AKVILAFLAIGFST
+342 AKVILAFLVIGFST

-372 IVLYGYIMYRII
+372 IALYGYIIYRTI
-384 TFFKEYSKIE
+384 TFFKECSKIE
-394 KKIEEVRDGNNQR
+394 KKIEEVRDGNNQQ

-432 ENAVQERIKSERLK
+432 ETAVQERMKSERLK

-525 IRQAIGEFEDKFSKK
+525 IRQAVGEFEDKFSKK

-581 RVYIDID
+581 RVYIDIGVF
-588 IYGDDVNIAIK
+588 GDDVNIAIK

-636 QNLTT
+636 QNLTN
-641 LQDGKF
+641 LQGGKF

-662 KIIWFF
+662 KII
-668 RIGDGS
+668 
-674 FRAKNRPQYEK
+674 
-685 MKLFYIK
+685 

>member
-1 MKKSTIFKTISFI
+1 MKKSTTFKAISFI

-22 VVLSIFAVYVK
+22 VILSIFAVYVK
-33 NGTNFNESKYYA
+33 NGTDFNESKYYA
-45 SSSFIASYIDDLSN
+45 SGSFVTLYIDDLSN

-68 ENYYHTKDGENTIYY
+68 ENYYNIKDGENTIYY
-83 TSRQLYNSN
+83 TNRQLYNSN

-106 ITNVETNKELN
+106 ITNIEISKELN
-117 NIDSIKEYLQNLQG
+117 TIDSIKEYIQNLQG
-131 YENVNIKNGIIES
+131 YENVNIQNGLVNS
-144 SNDAA
+144 TNDSI
-149 KRMSLAYL
+149 KRMSTGCLS
-157 GTFAKTYYSMEDN
+157 TFTKTYYMIEDN
-170 EKKYYTTNYTNFEI
+170 EKNYYTTSCTDFEI

-201 SNMLNKIPLIND
+201 SNMLKKVPLIND

-224 MAMLMVIYL
+224 VAMLMVIYL

-265 FIFLSDYFYSTGND
+265 FIFLADYFYSTGND

-317 TIVGRI
+317 TIIGKI
-323 FYWFKDVFFKNL
+323 FYWFKDVLLKNI
-335 SYSMGTT
+335 SYSIGTT
-342 AKVILAFLAIGFST
+342 AKVILVFLLIGFIT
-356 AIIMFLFR
+356 FLIMLIFR
-364 GVLSIILM
+364 GALSVILIIA
-372 IVLYGYIMYRII
+372 LYGYIMYRTII
-384 TFFKEYSKIE
+384 FFKECSKIE
-394 KKIEEVRDGNNQR
+394 KKIEEVRDGNNQL
-407 PLDIDEFSSEFKNVA
+407 PLDVNEFSSEFQNVA
-422 TAINNISEGI
+422 TSINNISEGI
-432 ENAVQERIKSERLK
+432 ETAVQERMKSERLK

-457 KTPLTSIINYTDLL
+457 KTPLTSIINYSDLL
-471 KNEKIDNKKAN
+471 KNEKIDNEKAN

-487 LYSKSQRLKRLTE
+487 IYSKSQRLKRLTE

-511 NVSLKKEKINVIEL
+511 NVSLKKEKINIIEL
-525 IRQAIGEFEDKFSKK
+525 IRQAVGEFEDKFSKK

-548 KQNEIFI
+548 KQSEIFI

-581 RVYIDID
+581 RVYIDIGVF
-588 IYGDDVNIAIK
+588 GDDVNIAIK

-662 KIIWFF
+662 KII
-668 RIGDGS
+668 
-674 FRAKNRPQYEK
+674 
-685 MKLFYIK
+685 

>member
-1 MKKSTIFKTISFI
+1 MKKSIIFKAISFL

-22 VVLSIFAVYVK
+22 VILSIFAVYVK
-33 NGTNFNESKYYA
+33 NGTDFNESKYYA
-45 SSSFIASYIDDLSN
+45 SSPFVTLYIDDLSN

-68 ENYYHTKDGENTIYY
+68 ENYYNIKDGKNTIYY
-83 TSRQLYNSN
+83 TNRQLYNSN
-92 VKDFKYLVIYNNKA
+92 VKDFKYLVIYKNKA
-106 ITNVETNKELN
+106 ITNIEISKELN
-117 NIDSIKEYLQNLQG
+117 TIDSIKEYIQNLQG
-131 YENVNIKNGIIES
+131 YENVNLQNGLVNS
-144 SNDAA
+144 TNDSI
-149 KRMSLAYL
+149 KRMSTGCLS
-157 GTFAKTYYSMEDN
+157 TFTKTYYMIEDN
-170 EKKYYTTNYTNFEI
+170 EKNYYKTSCTDFEI

-201 SNMLNKIPLIND
+201 SNMLKKVPLIND
-213 GCYIIIPVGSI
+213 GCYIIIPMGSI
-224 MAMLMVIYL
+224 IAMLMVIYL

-299 VCMITFVR
+299 VCMITFIR

-317 TIVGRI
+317 TIIGKI
-323 FYWFKDVFFKNL
+323 FYWFKDVLLKNI
-335 SYSMGTT
+335 SYSIGTT
-342 AKVILAFLAIGFST
+342 AKVILVFLLIGFIT
-356 AIIMFLFR
+356 FLIMLIFR
-364 GVLSIILM
+364 GALSVILIIA
-372 IVLYGYIMYRII
+372 LYGYIMYRTII
-384 TFFKEYSKIE
+384 FFKECSKIE
-394 KKIEEVRDGNNQR
+394 KKIEEVRDGNNQL
-407 PLDIDEFSSEFKNVA
+407 PLDVNEFSSEFQNVA
-422 TAINNISEGI
+422 TSINNISEGI
-432 ENAVQERIKSERLK
+432 ETAVQERMKSERLK

-457 KTPLTSIINYTDLL
+457 KTPLTSIINYSDLL
-471 KNEKIDNKKAN
+471 KNEKIDNEKAN

-487 LYSKSQRLKRLTE
+487 IYSKSQRLKRLTE

-511 NVSLKKEKINVIEL
+511 NVSLKKEKINVVEL
-525 IRQAIGEFEDKFSKK
+525 IRQAVGEFEDKFSKK

-662 KIIWFF
+662 KII
-668 RIGDGS
+668 
-674 FRAKNRPQYEK
+674 
-685 MKLFYIK
+685 

>member
-1 MKKSTIFKTISFI
+1 MKKSTIFKAISFL

-22 VVLSIFAVYVK
+22 VILSIFAVYVK
-33 NGTNFNESKYYA
+33 NGTDFNESKYYA
-45 SSSFIASYIDDLSN
+45 SGPFVTSYIDDLSN
-59 VCDDLIYNN
+59 VCNDLIYNN
-68 ENYYHTKDGENTIYY
+68 ENYYNIKDGENIIYY
-83 TSRQLYNSN
+83 TNRQLYNSN

-106 ITNVETNKELN
+106 ITNIEISKELN
-117 NIDSIKEYLQNLQG
+117 TIDSIKEYIQNLQG
-131 YENVNIKNGIIES
+131 YENVNLQNGLVNSTNDSIKRISTG
-144 SNDAA
+144 
-149 KRMSLAYL
+149 YL
-157 GTFAKTYYSMEDN
+157 SAFTKTYYMIEDN
-170 EKKYYTTNYTNFEI
+170 EKNYYKTSCTDFEI

-201 SNMLNKIPLIND
+201 SNMLKKVPLIND
-213 GCYIIIPVGSI
+213 GCYIIIPMGSI
-224 MAMLMVIYL
+224 IAMLMVIYL

-299 VCMITFVR
+299 VCMITFIR

-317 TIVGRI
+317 TIIGKI
-323 FYWFKDVFFKNL
+323 FYWFKDVLLKNI
-335 SYSMGTT
+335 SYSIGTT
-342 AKVILAFLAIGFST
+342 AKVILVFLLIGFIT
-356 AIIMFLFR
+356 FLIMLIFR
-364 GVLSIILM
+364 GALSVILIIA
-372 IVLYGYIMYRII
+372 LYGYIMYRTIL
-384 TFFKEYSKIE
+384 FFKECSKIE
-394 KKIEEVRDGNNQR
+394 KKIEEVRDGNNQL
-407 PLDIDEFSSEFKNVA
+407 PLDVNEFSSEFRNVA
-422 TAINNISEGI
+422 TSINNISEGI
-432 ENAVQERIKSERLK
+432 ETAVQERMKSERLK

-457 KTPLTSIINYTDLL
+457 KTPLTSIINYSDLL
-471 KNEKIDNKKAN
+471 KNEKIDNEKAN

-487 LYSKSQRLKRLTE
+487 IYSKSQRLKRLTE

-511 NVSLKKEKINVIEL
+511 NVSLKKEKINIIEL
-525 IRQAIGEFEDKFSKK
+525 IRQAVGEFEDKFSKK

-548 KQNEIFI
+548 EQSEIFI

-581 RVYIDID
+581 RVYIDIGVF
-588 IYGDDVNIAIK
+588 GDDVNIAIK

-647 DLVLDGDLFKVRMSF
+647 DLVLDGDLFKVRMNF
-662 KIIWFF
+662 KII
-668 RIGDGS
+668 
-674 FRAKNRPQYEK
+674 
-685 MKLFYIK
+685 

>member
-1 MKKSTIFKTISFI
+1 MKKSTIFKAISFI

-45 SSSFIASYIDDLSN
+45 SSSFITSYIDDLSN
-59 VCDDLIYNN
+59 VCDDLIYKN
-68 ENYYHTKDGENTIYY
+68 ENYYHIKDGENTIYY
-83 TSRQLYNSN
+83 TNRQSYNSN

-117 NIDSIKEYLQNLQG
+117 TIDSIKEYIQNLQG
-131 YENVNIKNGIIES
+131 YENVNIKNGLIES
-144 SNDAA
+144 SNDSA
-149 KRMSLAYL
+149 KRMSSGYL
-157 GTFAKTYYSMEDN
+157 STFTKTYYMMEDN
-170 EKKYYTTNYTNFEI
+170 EKNYYTTNYTDFEI

-224 MAMLMVIYL
+224 VAMLMVIYL

-252 IVGFVAIIISVIP
+252 IIGFVAITISVIP
-265 FIFLSDYFYSTGND
+265 FIFLSDYFYSTAND
-279 YVGGISI
+279 YIGGISI
-286 IITVALFIYVIAC
+286 IITIALFIYVILC
-299 VCMITFVR
+299 ICMITFIK

-335 SYSMGTT
+335 SYSIGTT
-342 AKVILAFLAIGFST
+342 AKVMLAFLAIGFST

-394 KKIEEVRDGNNQR
+394 KKIEEVRDGNNQQ

-432 ENAVQERIKSERLK
+432 ETAVQERMKSERLK

-457 KTPLTSIINYTDLL
+457 KTPLTSIINYADLL

-525 IRQAIGEFEDKFSKK
+525 IRQAVGEFEDKFSKK

-581 RVYIDID
+581 RVYIDIG
-588 IYGDDVNIAIK
+588 IYGEDVNIAIK

-636 QNLTT
+636 QNLTN
-641 LQDGKF
+641 LQGGKF

-662 KIIWFF
+662 KII
-668 RIGDGS
+668 
-674 FRAKNRPQYEK
+674 
-685 MKLFYIK
+685 

>member
-1 MKKSTIFKTISFI
+1 M
-14 CIPICIIA
+14 
-22 VVLSIFAVYVK
+22 VL
-33 NGTNFNESKYYA
+33 
-45 SSSFIASYIDDLSN
+45 
-59 VCDDLIYNN
+59 
-68 ENYYHTKDGENTIYY
+68 
-83 TSRQLYNSN
+83 
-92 VKDFKYLVIYNNKA
+92 
-106 ITNVETNKELN
+106 
-117 NIDSIKEYLQNLQG
+117 
-131 YENVNIKNGIIES
+131 
-144 SNDAA
+144 
-149 KRMSLAYL
+149 
-157 GTFAKTYYSMEDN
+157 
-170 EKKYYTTNYTNFEI
+170 
-184 YSSYKAEFKQ
+184 
-194 NSKEIAI
+194 
-201 SNMLNKIPLIND
+201 
-213 GCYIIIPVGSI
+213 
-224 MAMLMVIYL
+224 
-233 AVSIGEDKKLNYFD
+233 
-247 KIPLE
+247 
-252 IVGFVAIIISVIP
+252 
-265 FIFLSDYFYSTGND
+265 
-279 YVGGISI
+279 
-286 IITVALFIYVIAC
+286 TVALFIYVVAC

-307 RLKAKSFWKT
+307 RLKAKVFWKT

-394 KKIEEVRDGNNQR
+394 KKIEEVRDGNNQQ

-432 ENAVQERIKSERLK
+432 ETAVQERMKSERLK

-457 KTPLTSIINYTDLL
+457 KTPLTSIINYSDLL
-471 KNEKIDNKKAN
+471 KNEKIDNEKAN

-487 LYSKSQRLKRLTE
+487 IYSKSQRLKRLTE

-525 IRQAIGEFEDKFSKK
+525 IRQAVGEFEDKFSKK
-540 GLNTIIDC
+540 GLNIIIDC

-581 RVYIDID
+581 RVYIDIGVF
-588 IYGDDVNIAIK
+588 GDDVNIAIK

-636 QNLTT
+636 QNLTN
-641 LQDGKF
+641 LQGGKF

-662 KIIWFF
+662 KII
-668 RIGDGS
+668 
-674 FRAKNRPQYEK
+674 
-685 MKLFYIK
+685 

>member
-1 MKKSTIFKTISFI
+1 MKKSTIFKAISFL

-22 VVLSIFAVYVK
+22 VILSIFAVYVK
-33 NGTNFNESKYYA
+33 NGTDFNESKYYA
-45 SSSFIASYIDDLSN
+45 SIPFVTSYIDDLSN

-68 ENYYHTKDGENTIYY
+68 ENYYNIKDGENIIYY
-83 TSRQLYNSN
+83 TNRQLYNSN

-106 ITNVETNKELN
+106 ITNIEISKELN
-117 NIDSIKEYLQNLQG
+117 TIDSIKEYIQNLQG
-131 YENVNIKNGIIES
+131 YENVNIQNGLVNS
-144 SNDAA
+144 TNDSI
-149 KRMSLAYL
+149 KRISTGCLS
-157 GTFAKTYYSMEDN
+157 TFTKTYYMIEDN
-170 EKKYYTTNYTNFEI
+170 EKNYYKTSCTDFEI

-201 SNMLNKIPLIND
+201 SNMLKKVPLIND
-213 GCYIIIPVGSI
+213 GCYIIIPMGSI
-224 MAMLMVIYL
+224 IAMLMVIYL

-299 VCMITFVR
+299 VCMITFIR

-317 TIVGRI
+317 TIIGKI
-323 FYWFKDVFFKNL
+323 FYWFKDVLLKNI
-335 SYSMGTT
+335 SYSIGTT
-342 AKVILAFLAIGFST
+342 AKVILVFLLIGFIT
-356 AIIMFLFR
+356 FLIMLIFR
-364 GVLSIILM
+364 GALSVILIIA
-372 IVLYGYIMYRII
+372 LYGYIMYRTIL
-384 TFFKEYSKIE
+384 FFKECSKIE
-394 KKIEEVRDGNNQR
+394 KKIEEVRDGNNQL
-407 PLDIDEFSSEFKNVA
+407 PLDVNEFSSEFRNVA
-422 TAINNISEGI
+422 TSINNISEGI
-432 ENAVQERIKSERLK
+432 ETAVQERMKSERLK

-457 KTPLTSIINYTDLL
+457 KTPLTSIINYSDLL
-471 KNEKIDNKKAN
+471 KNEKIDNEKAN

-487 LYSKSQRLKRLTE
+487 IYSKSQRLKRLTE

-511 NVSLKKEKINVIEL
+511 NVSLKKEKINIIEL
-525 IRQAIGEFEDKFSKK
+525 IRQAVGEFEDKFSKK

-548 KQNEIFI
+548 EQNEIFI

-662 KIIWFF
+662 KII
-668 RIGDGS
+668 
-674 FRAKNRPQYEK
+674 
-685 MKLFYIK
+685 

>member
-1 MKKSTIFKTISFI
+1 MKKSTTFKAISFI

-22 VVLSIFAVYVK
+22 VILSIFAVYVK
-33 NGTNFNESKYYA
+33 NGTDFNESKYYA
-45 SSSFIASYIDDLSN
+45 SSPFVTLYIDDLSN
-59 VCDDLIYNN
+59 VCNDLIYNN
-68 ENYYHTKDGENTIYY
+68 ENYYNIKDGENTIYY
-83 TSRQLYNSN
+83 TNRRLYNSN
-92 VKDFKYLVIYNNKA
+92 VKDFKYLAIYNNKA
-106 ITNVETNKELN
+106 ITNIEISKELN
-117 NIDSIKEYLQNLQG
+117 TIDSIKEYIQNLQG
-131 YENVNIKNGIIES
+131 YENVNIQNGLVNS
-144 SNDAA
+144 TNDSI
-149 KRMSLAYL
+149 KRMGS
-157 GTFAKTYYSMEDN
+157 GCMSTFTKTYYMIEDN
-170 EKKYYTTNYTNFEI
+170 EKNYYTTSYTDFEI

-201 SNMLNKIPLIND
+201 SNMLKKVPLINN
-213 GCYIIIPVGSI
+213 GCYIIIPVCSI
-224 MAMLMVIYL
+224 IAMLMVIYL
-233 AVSIGEDKKLNYFD
+233 AVSVGEDEKLNYFD

-252 IVGFVAIIISVIP
+252 IVGFVAIIISTIP
-265 FIFLSDYFYSTGND
+265 FIFLSEYFYSTGND
-279 YVGGISI
+279 YIGGISI
-286 IITVALFIYVIAC
+286 IITIALFIYVIIC
-299 VCMITFVR
+299 ICMVTFVR

-317 TIVGRI
+317 TIVGKI
-323 FYWFKDVFFKNL
+323 FYWIKDVLLKNI
-335 SYSMGTT
+335 SYSIGTT
-342 AKVILAFLAIGFST
+342 AKVILGFLIIGFST
-356 AIIMFLFR
+356 LMIMLIFR
-364 GVLSIILM
+364 GALSIILM
-372 IVLYGYIMYRII
+372 IALYGYIMYRTI
-384 TFFKEYSKIE
+384 TFFKECSKIE
-394 KKIEEVRDGNNQR
+394 KKIEEVRDGNNQL
-407 PLDIDEFSSEFKNVA
+407 PLDVNEFSSEFKNIA
-422 TAINNISEGI
+422 TSINNISEGI
-432 ENAVQERIKSERLK
+432 ETAVQERMKSERLK

-457 KTPLTSIINYTDLL
+457 KTPLTSIINYSDLL
-471 KNEKIDNKKAN
+471 KNEKIDNEKAN

-525 IRQAIGEFEDKFSKK
+525 IRQAVGEFEDKFSKK

-555 FADSRY
+555 LADSRY

-581 RVYIDID
+581 RVYIDIG

-662 KIIWFF
+662 KII
-668 RIGDGS
+668 
-674 FRAKNRPQYEK
+674 
-685 MKLFYIK
+685 

>member
-1 MKKSTIFKTISFI
+1 MKKSTIFKALSFI

-33 NGTNFNESKYYA
+33 NGTDFNESKYYA
-45 SSSFIASYIDDLSN
+45 SSPFVTLYIDDLSN

-68 ENYYHTKDGENTIYY
+68 ENYYNIKDGENTIYY
-83 TSRQLYNSN
+83 TNRQLYNSN
-92 VKDFKYLVIYNNKA
+92 VRDFKYIVIYNNKA
-106 ITNVETNKELN
+106 ITNIETNKELN
-117 NIDSIKEYLQNLQG
+117 TIDSIKEYIQNLQG
-131 YENVNIKNGIIES
+131 YENVNIQNGLVNS
-144 SNDAA
+144 TNDSI
-149 KRMSLAYL
+149 KRMGS
-157 GTFAKTYYSMEDN
+157 GCMSTFTKTYYMIEDN
-170 EKKYYTTNYTNFEI
+170 EKNYYTTSYTDFEI

-201 SNMLNKIPLIND
+201 SNMLKKVPLINN
-213 GCYIIIPVGSI
+213 GCYIIIPVCSI
-224 MAMLMVIYL
+224 IAMLMVIYL
-233 AVSIGEDKKLNYFD
+233 AVSVGEDEKLNYFD

-252 IVGFVAIIISVIP
+252 IVGFVAIIISTIP

-279 YVGGISI
+279 YIGGISI
-286 IITVALFIYVIAC
+286 IITIALFIYVIIC
-299 VCMITFVR
+299 ICMVTFVR

-317 TIVGRI
+317 TIVGKI
-323 FYWFKDVFFKNL
+323 FYWIKDVLLKNI
-335 SYSMGTT
+335 SYSIGTT
-342 AKVILAFLAIGFST
+342 AKVILGFLIIGFST
-356 AIIMFLFR
+356 LMIMLIFR
-364 GVLSIILM
+364 GALSIILM
-372 IVLYGYIMYRII
+372 IALYGYIMYRTI
-384 TFFKEYSKIE
+384 TFFKECSKIE
-394 KKIEEVRDGNNQR
+394 KKIEEVRDGNNQL
-407 PLDIDEFSSEFKNVA
+407 PLDVNEFSSEFKNIA
-422 TAINNISEGI
+422 TSINNISEGI
-432 ENAVQERIKSERLK
+432 ETAVQERMKSERLK

-457 KTPLTSIINYTDLL
+457 KTPLTSIINYSDLL
-471 KNEKIDNKKAN
+471 KNEKIDNEKAN

-525 IRQAIGEFEDKFSKK
+525 IRQAVGEFEDKFSKK

-555 FADSRY
+555 LADSRY

-581 RVYIDID
+581 RVYIDIG

-636 QNLTT
+636 QNLTN
-641 LQDGKF
+641 LQGGKF

-662 KIIWFF
+662 KII
-668 RIGDGS
+668 
-674 FRAKNRPQYEK
+674 
-685 MKLFYIK
+685 

>member
-33 NGTNFNESKYYA
+33 NGTDFNESKYYA
-45 SSSFIASYIDDLSN
+45 SSSFVTLYIDDLSN

-68 ENYYHTKDGENTIYY
+68 ENYYNIKDGENTIYY
-83 TSRQLYNSN
+83 TNRQLYNSN
-92 VKDFKYLVIYNNKA
+92 VKDFKYLAIYNNKA
-106 ITNVETNKELN
+106 ITNIEISKELN
-117 NIDSIKEYLQNLQG
+117 TIDSIKEYIQNLQG
-131 YENVNIKNGIIES
+131 YENVNLQNGLVNS
-144 SNDAA
+144 TNDSI
-149 KRMSLAYL
+149 KRMSTGCLC
-157 GTFAKTYYSMEDN
+157 TFTKTYYMIEDN
-170 EKKYYTTNYTNFEI
+170 EKNYYTTSYTDFEI

-201 SNMLNKIPLIND
+201 SNMLKKVPLIND

-224 MAMLMVIYL
+224 IAMLMVIYL
-233 AVSIGEDKKLNYFD
+233 AVSIGEEKKLNYFD

-252 IVGFVAIIISVIP
+252 IIIFLAITISLIP
-265 FIFLSDYFYSTGND
+265 FIFLSNYFYSTGND

-317 TIVGRI
+317 TIIGKI
-323 FYWFKDVFFKNL
+323 FYWFKDVLLKNI
-335 SYSMGTT
+335 SYSIGTT
-342 AKVILAFLAIGFST
+342 AKVILVFLLIGFIT
-356 AIIMFLFR
+356 FLIMLIFR
-364 GVLSIILM
+364 GALSVILIIA
-372 IVLYGYIMYRII
+372 LYGYIMYRTII
-384 TFFKEYSKIE
+384 FFKECSKIE
-394 KKIEEVRDGNNQR
+394 KKIEEVRDGNNQL
-407 PLDIDEFSSEFKNVA
+407 PLDVNEFSSEFQNIA
-422 TAINNISEGI
+422 TSINNISEGI
-432 ENAVQERIKSERLK
+432 ETAVQERMKSERLK

-457 KTPLTSIINYTDLL
+457 KTPLTSIINYSDLL
-471 KNEKIDNKKAN
+471 KNEKIDNTKAK
-482 EYIEI
+482 EYIDI
-487 LYSKSQRLKRLTE
+487 LYNKSQRLKRLTE

-511 NVSLKKEKINVIEL
+511 NVSLKKEKINIIEL
-525 IRQAIGEFEDKFSKK
+525 IRQAAGEFEDRFKEK
-540 GLNTIIDC
+540 GLDTIIDC

-555 FADSRY
+555 LADSRY
-561 MYRIIENLFSNIS
+561 MFRIIENLFSNIS

-581 RVYIDID
+581 RVYIDIGVF
-588 IYGDDVNIAIK
+588 GDEVNIAIK

-662 KIIWFF
+662 KII
-668 RIGDGS
+668 
-674 FRAKNRPQYEK
+674 
-685 MKLFYIK
+685 

>member
-1 MKKSTIFKTISFI
+1 MKKSTIFKAISFI

-131 YENVNIKNGIIES
+131 YENVNIKNGIIKS

-342 AKVILAFLAIGFST
+342 AKVILTFLVIGFST

-364 GVLSIILM
+364 GILSIIL
-372 IVLYGYIMYRII
+372 IIALYGYIMYRTII
-384 TFFKEYSKIE
+384 FFKECSKIE
-394 KKIEEVRDGNNQR
+394 KKIEEMRDGNNQL
-407 PLDIDEFSSEFKNVA
+407 PLDVDEFSSEFKNVA
-422 TAINNISEGI
+422 TSINNISEGI
-432 ENAVQERIKSERLK
+432 ETAVQERMKSERLK

-457 KTPLTSIINYTDLL
+457 KTPLTSIINYADLL

-525 IRQAIGEFEDKFSKK
+525 IRQAVGEFQDKFSKK

-581 RVYIDID
+581 RVYIDIGVF
-588 IYGDDVNIAIK
+588 GDEVNIAIK

-610 DELMQRFVRGESSR
+610 GELMQRFVRGEGSR

-641 LQDGKF
+641 LQGGKF

-662 KIIWFF
+662 KII
-668 RIGDGS
+668 
-674 FRAKNRPQYEK
+674 
-685 MKLFYIK
+685 